1 MQGNKQTRVVNS
13 SQKSRR
19 ISFGARVAAGRRLL
33 RELVRALAFP
43 IHGLLFLFR
52 FRRERAATA
61 ELLDA
66 GQMLDDATQRAQ
78 NEAARRRFAKHLGPS
93 TPQRVFVACGE
104 PSGEAHAA
112 LVVDELRAANP
123 DIELRGFGGQELES
137 RGVELVENLVDHAV
151 MGFFRVVAR
160 IPFWM
165 AVVAR
170 FADEL
175 RSRRPDVVVLVDNP
189 GLNVVLAE
197 EAKRL
202 GIPVLYYI
210 LPQYWAWAP
219 WRMKRFRK
227 AVDGAIAILPFEAAL
242 FEAHDVP
249 TAFAG
254 SPLIGRVPELAADG
268 KREKLVCLLPG
279 SRRGEVEGNLPG
291 LVELWRRFAAR
302 HEGARAVLPQ
312 PDERRA
318 DRVRALLAEHLRGR
332 EEVERLEVVVDSAW
346 PWLARSRAALV
357 KSGTT
362 TLQTALC
369 ATPFVVFYRVG
380 GRLSLAL
387 SRVLV
392 TTPSIVAPNLVLA
405 RNAIPEFLYYRNES
419 WGDVES
425 ELELLWANGPTR
437 SAQLEACREV
447 RELVDG
453 DGSAAELCRWLQA
466 KPREPA

>member
-1 MQGNKQTRVVNS
+1 MKAS
-13 SQKSRR
+13 K
-19 ISFGARVAAGRRLL
+19 ISFAGRAAALRRLL
-33 RELVRALAFP
+33 RELLRAGAFP
-43 IHGLLFLFR
+43 LHGLLFLFR

-66 GQMLDDATQRAQ
+66 GQLLDDAMQRAH
-78 NEAARRRFAKHLGPS
+78 NDAARGRFAQRLEQSLAGKAMR
-93 TPQRVFVACGE
+93 RVFVACGE
-104 PSGEAHAA
+104 PSGEAHAC
-112 LVVDELRAANP
+112 LVVDALRAARP
-123 DIELRGFGGQELES
+123 DIELRGFGGRELES
-137 RGVELVENLVDHAV
+137 HGVQLVENLVDHAV

-165 AVVAR
+165 GVVAR
-170 FADEL
+170 FATEM
-175 RSRRPDVVVLVDNP
+175 REHRPDVVILVDNP

-210 LPQYWAWAP
+210 LPQYWAWGP
-219 WRMKRFRK
+219 WRMKRFRR

-249 TAFAG
+249 TGFAG
-254 SPLIGRVPELAADG
+254 SPLLQRVPQLSADAE
-268 KREKLVCLLPG
+268 REKLVCLLPG
-279 SRRGEVEGNLPG
+279 SRRSEVEGNLPG
-291 LVELWRRFAAR
+291 LVELWRRFSAR
-302 HEGARAVLPQ
+302 HQGARAVLPQ

-318 DRVRALLAEHLRGR
+318 KRVREILREHLRGR
-332 EEVERLEVVVDSAW
+332 DAIEGLEVIVDSAW
-346 PWLARSRAALV
+346 PWLARARAALV

-380 GRLSLAL
+380 GRCSLAL

-405 RNAIPEFLYYRNES
+405 RNAYPEFLYYRDVS

-425 ELELLWANGPTR
+425 ELELLWADGPTR
-437 SAQLEACREV
+437 DAQLEACREV

-453 DGSAAELCRWLQA
+453 DGSAAEVARWL
-466 KPREPA
+466 EPVGSV